1 MHICRRTLW
10 LVFLLCIFIF
20 GIAHSMLVATSM
32 NPPEFDDEKN
42 SPKENTFDGYGISIY
57 NIWLGFINAGFD
69 YLDPWINDPST
80 ILTNILFTFFTSI
93 IIMNLFTM
101 YSICK
106 YSFLPWHNLSYTF
119 FLCSCICK

>member
-32 NPPEFDDEKN
+32 SPPEFDDEKN

-57 NIWLGFINAGFD
+57 NIWIGFINAGFD
-69 YLDPWINDPST
+69 YLDPWIKSPYM

-93 IIMNLFTM
+93 IIMNLFSM
-101 YSICK
+101 YMQIFFFTLV
-106 YSFLPWHNLSYTF
+106 YSFLHF
-119 FLCSCICK
+119 FLCSCVCK